1 MYGFFCLLFLFSFS
15 FLVCVI
21 VYVYVCR
28 VYYEGEDSLM
38 WKRKHFAWITLLKGS
53 NTESLVITS
62 YNFGLKIL
70 DSFGFFFSIPMNSFI
85 IFSSEVKCSLWNLNT
100 KFLVPSAFQQ
110 HYWWQCLLMKLFNFL
125 EMWMWC
131 RLFVKTHSFARDFQ
145 WMVSFF
151 VSFWK

>member
-1 MYGFFCLLFLFSFS
+1 M
-15 FLVCVI
+15 I

-70 DSFGFFFSIPMNSFI
+70 DSFGFFFFYSFE
-85 IFSSEVKCSLWNLNT
+85 FFYYFLVWSEV
-100 KFLVPSAFQQ
+100 
-110 HYWWQCLLMKLFNFL
+110 LFM
-125 EMWMWC
+125 E
-131 RLFVKTHSFARDFQ
+131 S
-145 WMVSFF
+145 
-151 VSFWK
+151 

>member
-1 MYGFFCLLFLFSFS
+1 MVVFMYGFFCLLFLFSFFFSFS

-70 DSFGFFFSIPMNSFI
+70 DSFGFFF
-85 IFSSEVKCSLWNLNT
+85 L
-100 KFLVPSAFQQ
+100 FL
-110 HYWWQCLLMKLFNFL
+110 
-125 EMWMWC
+125 
-131 RLFVKTHSFARDFQ
+131 
-145 WMVSFF
+145 
-151 VSFWK
+151 